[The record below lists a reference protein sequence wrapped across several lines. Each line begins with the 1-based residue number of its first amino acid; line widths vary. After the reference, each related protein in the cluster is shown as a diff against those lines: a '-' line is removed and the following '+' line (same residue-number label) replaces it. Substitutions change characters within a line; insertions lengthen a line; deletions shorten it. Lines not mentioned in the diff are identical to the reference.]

1 MRINVNY
8 IDTISDVF
16 LEAYQMGRENALKIM
31 EAEDD
36 QDE

>member
-8 IDTISDVF
+8 IDTSSDVF
-16 LEAYQMGRENALKIM
+16 MEAYQMGRENALKIW

-36 QDE
+36 